1 MQRWKATFVS
11 IVGLVGVAL
20 AAGGPA
26 GAVTRENFIAGT
38 TADYVAVCS
47 TPEADAMYLTAMAF
61 CQGYGVGAY
70 HYYQATTQVQGVK
83 PFVCLPNPTPPRQEI
98 IQGFV
103 VWAGG
108 HPEYAKDVPVETLFR
123 YLVAKYPCPK

>member
-47 TPEADAMYLTAMAF
+47 TPEVDAMYLTAMAF